1 MTLSSNRRT
10 LLKTLVASA
19 IGSSLPGQVLF
30 AGESTTPGRSV
41 ATSGGTTPIPWRN
54 WSGSQHSLPSRREA
68 PASIG
73 MLQQLLR
80 ETNAPV
86 RPVGSGHSFSPLVPT
101 DDILL
106 SVNRLSGIL
115 SHDADNLQAT
125 IAAGTRLGQI
135 GEPLEALG
143 QALINMPDID
153 QQTLAGSLST
163 ATHGTGAT
171 LPCMSDFITG
181 IQLVTADGEL
191 LDCDDSHHADI
202 FQAAKVGLGALG
214 IITAYRLQNT
224 APYKLRKVTEWSA
237 IEDIL
242 DQAEAN
248 ADRHRNFEFFY
259 IPFSGMGFT
268 ECHEVTH
275 DTVSTTAKFDQN
287 DGADTLR
294 KVRNWLEWS
303 PRLRRLVLSSYMKT
317 LGREE
322 KIAPSWQNYTSDRN
336 VRFNEME
343 YHLPRE
349 AGLQAFREIK
359 TLVEKHFPEV
369 FFPFEVRYVKGDDIW
384 LSPFYRQDSISI
396 AVHRFYEED
405 HNPLFRAVEPIFRK
419 YHGRP
424 HWGKMNTLGRDDFRS
439 LYPHWDDFAAVRQA
453 LDPGGR
459 FLNPYLKG
467 LFA

>member
-1 MTLSSNRRT
+1 MSLPTNRRT
-10 LLKTLVASA
+10 LLKTLVATA
-19 IGSSLPGQVLF
+19 IGSSLPGQVVF
-30 AGESTTPGRSV
+30 AGEPAIAGRTASP
-41 ATSGGTTPIPWRN
+41 AGTAAPIPWRN

-68 PASIG
+68 PASLG
-73 MLQQLLR
+73 ALQQLLR
-80 ETNAPV
+80 DTDAPV

-106 SVNRLSGIL
+106 SVNRLNGIL
-115 SHDADNLQAT
+115 SHDTDSLQAT

-135 GEPLEALG
+135 GGPLEALG
-143 QALINMPDID
+143 QALRNMPDID

-181 IQLVTADGEL
+181 VQLVTADGEL
-191 LDCDDSHHADI
+191 LECDSNHHADV

-224 APYKLRKVTEWSA
+224 SPYKLRKVTEWQA

-242 DQAEAN
+242 DEAEAN
-248 ADRHRNFEFFY
+248 ADRYRNFEFFY

-268 ECHEVTH
+268 ETHEIT
-275 DTVSTTAKFDQN
+275 DDPVSATARFDQN

-322 KIAPSWQNYTSDRN
+322 KVASSWQTYTSDRN

-349 AGLQAFREIK
+349 LGLQAFREIRA
-359 TLVEKHFPEV
+359 LVEQRFPEV

-384 LSPFYRQDSISI
+384 LSPFYQQDSISI
-396 AVHRFYEED
+396 AVHRFHEED
-405 HNPLFRAVEPIFRK
+405 HAPLFQAVEPIFRK

-424 HWGKMNTLGRDDFRS
+424 HWGKMNTLKGEDFRR
-439 LYPHWDDFAAVRQA
+439 LYPHWDDFAAVRQM
-453 LDPGGR
+453 LDPDGR